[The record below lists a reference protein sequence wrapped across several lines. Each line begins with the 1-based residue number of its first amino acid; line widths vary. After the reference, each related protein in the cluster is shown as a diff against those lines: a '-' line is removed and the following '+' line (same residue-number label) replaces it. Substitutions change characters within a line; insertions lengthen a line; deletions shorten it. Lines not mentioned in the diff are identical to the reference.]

1 MMKMTY
7 ANAIDFAVEM
17 IRNGE
22 ADFNGFTADEYIE
35 KLDALKAQM
44 AKRSSGKRG
53 MTATQ
58 KANIE
63 LMDVILDGLDELNKP
78 VTVTE
83 LINGYAPL
91 AEYTNQKIS
100 ALLRKM
106 VDAEKVVKTVEK
118 KKAYFAVA

>member
-1 MMKMTY
+1 MTKMTY
-7 ANAIDFAVEM
+7 VQAIEVALEVVTNE
-17 IRNGE
+17 E
-22 ADFNGFTADEYIE
+22 AIE
-35 KLDALKAQM
+35 KLEALKAQM
-44 AKRSSGKRG
+44 AKRSGGKRG

-58 KANIE
+58 KANIV
-63 LMDVILDGLDELNKP
+63 LMDTIYEGLAEMDKP

-83 LINGYAPL
+83 LIAGYAPL

-106 VDAEKVVKTVEK
+106 VDAERVVKTVEK